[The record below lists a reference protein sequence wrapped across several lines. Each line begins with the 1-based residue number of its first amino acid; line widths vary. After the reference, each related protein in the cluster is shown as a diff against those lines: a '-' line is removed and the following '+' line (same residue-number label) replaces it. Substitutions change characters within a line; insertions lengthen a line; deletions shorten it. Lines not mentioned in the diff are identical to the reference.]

1 MNTHRWSSARWG
13 VLALATLTNTLVV
26 AAPGMVMPVL
36 FAEISADLNLN
47 LVQLGAVWGISSLP
61 MIVTSLAGGA
71 VGDRFGPRRVLVAA
85 CLLAGVTGA
94 LRGLSGGFTALAVT
108 MFLFG
113 AVSPMITMNNLK
125 ACGMWFP
132 REQLG
137 LASGFLSLGMALGFL
152 LGSLLGATVLSPWL
166 GGWRA
171 VLFFFGAV
179 SLGLALPWLFI
190 PDPQPHPDVA
200 ATPQGSFSLRE
211 GVAHVA
217 RLRPIWLFGLTI
229 FGVSGCLQGALGYL
243 PLYLRGQGWP
253 PASADGALAAFHT
266 VSMAFVLP
274 IALGSDRLGERRWV
288 LVGAGLMMTAGVALL
303 SVAQGGW
310 VWLAVCLAGIVR
322 DGFMAVFLTSV
333 IETRGVGLAYAGTA
347 TGMVMVFSGLGN
359 LVAPPI
365 GNSLAAVAPGLPFV
379 FWAGLMALGVASLM
393 INRPPR
399 QTPGLRG

>member
-36 FAEISADLNLN
+36 FAEISADLNLS

-61 MIVTSLAGGA
+61 MVVTSLAGGA
-71 VGDRFGPRRVLVAA
+71 VGDRFGPRRVLVAS
-85 CLLAGVTGA
+85 CLLAGVAGA
-94 LRGLSGGFTALAVT
+94 MRGLSGGFVALVLT

-113 AVSPMITMNNLK
+113 AVGPMITMNNLK
-125 ACGMWFP
+125 FSGMWFP

-137 LASGFLSLGMALGFL
+137 LASGFLSLGMALGFF

-166 GGWRA
+166 GGWRM
-171 VLFFFGAV
+171 VMFFFGAV
-179 SLGLALPWLFI
+179 ALGLVLPWLFI
-190 PDPQPHPDVA
+190 PDPQPHPDIA
-200 ATPQGSFSLRE
+200 AAPQGSFSLRE

-217 RLRPIWLFGLTI
+217 RLRAIWLFGLAL

-243 PLYLRGQGWP
+243 PLYLRGQGWS
-253 PASADGALAAFHT
+253 PASADGALAAFHS
-266 VSMAFVLP
+266 VSMAFVIP
-274 IALGSDRLGERRWV
+274 IALGSDRLGERRRV
-288 LVGAGLMMTAGVALL
+288 LITAGLMMTAGVALL
-303 SVAQGGW
+303 SAADGLW

-333 IETRGVGLAYAGTA
+333 IETKGVGLAYAGTA
-347 TGMVMVFSGLGN
+347 TGLVMVFSALGN

-365 GNSLAAVAPGLPFV
+365 GNSLAGVSPGLPFA
-379 FWAGLMALGVASLM
+379 FWAGLMALGVISLVV
-393 INRPPR
+393 NRPD
-399 QTPGLRG
+399 QGRGEV

>member
-1 MNTHRWSSARWG
+1 MNMNMHRWSSARWG

-36 FAEISADLNLN
+36 FAEIATDLNLS

-61 MIVTSLAGGA
+61 MIVTSLMGGA
-71 VGDRFGPRRVLVAA
+71 VGDRFGPRRVLVAS
-85 CLLAGVTGA
+85 CLLAGVSGA

-125 ACGMWFP
+125 ACGLWFP

-166 GGWRA
+166 GSWRA
-171 VLFFFGAV
+171 VLFFFGAL
-179 SLGLALPWLFI
+179 SLGLVLPWLLI

-211 GVAHVA
+211 GMAHVA
-217 RLRPIWLFGLTI
+217 RLRSIWLFGLTI

-243 PLYLRGQGWP
+243 PLYLRGQGWLP
-253 PASADGALAAFHT
+253 VSADGALAAFHT
-266 VSMAFVLP
+266 VSMAFVIP
-274 IALGSDRLGERRWV
+274 IALGSDRLGERRRV
-288 LVGAGLMMTAGVALL
+288 LVSAGLMMTAGVALL

-333 IETRGVGLAYAGTA
+333 IETQGVGLAYAGTA

-359 LVAPPI
+359 LIAPPI
-365 GNSLAAVAPGLPFV
+365 GNSLAAVAPGLPFA
-379 FWAGLMALGVASLM
+379 FWAGLMALGVISLI
-393 INRPPR
+393 INR
-399 QTPGLRG
+399 